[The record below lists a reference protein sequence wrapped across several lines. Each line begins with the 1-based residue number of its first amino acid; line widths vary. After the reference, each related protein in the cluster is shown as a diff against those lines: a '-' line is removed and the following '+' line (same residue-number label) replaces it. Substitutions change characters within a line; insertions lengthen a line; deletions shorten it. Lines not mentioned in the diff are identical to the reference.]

1 MRSPLTIIVAC
12 IILIVLIKATYSIH
26 QKAVVSDAKLAQARV
41 ELVKLQA
48 RNNDLDSQ
56 VSELSTDQGIETEL
70 RTKYRAVRDGESVAV
85 ITGDAGQAAATVE
98 ASTTVSVGWW
108 HGLWSWFGL

>member
-1 MRSPLTIIVAC
+1 MKSPLAMAIICV
-12 IILIVLIKATYSIH
+12 ILFVLIKATWSIH
-26 QKAVVSDAKLAQARV
+26 QKAVVSDAKLARARV

-48 RNNDLDSQ
+48 RQKDLDSQ

-85 ITGDAGQAAATVE
+85 ITGDVGQTAATAG

-108 HGLWSWFGL
+108 RGLWSWFGL